1 MIALE
6 DWPMEMIRKTK
17 SGPRR
22 GEECPDANEASVKD
36 GARWDIGGGRAS
48 KG

>member
-1 MIALE
+1 MIAPE
-6 DWPMEMIRKTK
+6 DWPRMMRTRKEAD
-17 SGPRR
+17 PD
-22 GEECPDANEASVKD
+22 EEKVVRKANEASVKD